1 MSVRTDVINLNVN
14 VNGNTA
20 QNQLNELKK
29 KAADTKLEMEGLTKG
44 TQAFIDKKADIKK
57 INEEMDGLKRQIG
70 LTALTQKE
78 LNQELLKLKS
88 LKGSVTPFTEEFKNL
103 QKQIETV
110 ESRLY
115 DVKNGV
121 QGFAS
126 FFSKIKDE
134 VKQFGVAAAAYLGFE
149 FITSQFSNIINGAGK
164 LSDSLADVRKST
176 GLTTEEVDG
185 LNKNLKEFD
194 TRTANQ
200 SLRDLAV
207 DAGKLGIEGKNNIL
221 DFIAAGDQ
229 INVALGEDLGKDA
242 VKDIGKLVD
251 IFRTKEEFGLKESM
265 LKVGSAINDVGAN
278 SSAAEAYIVDF
289 LKRMGGIGPAAKIPL
304 PDLIALA
311 GTMDSLGQTSE
322 SSTTAIGNTISK
334 LVTDFDGFARIAGIT
349 GEKLKQTFNDKGGL
363 AALQQVL
370 EGVKKSGGN
379 FDELVAKLG
388 DVGIEGAK
396 AKGVF
401 AVLANNLDVL
411 DKQMKVSGQSYEKGI
426 SLTNEFNI
434 KNQTFGA
441 TLDKLGKEFNSLLT
455 APGVTN
461 FLKSAADST
470 YNFIQFLKDLPK
482 WLEENR
488 TSLIILTGVILTYV
502 AAKTR
507 AAQSTLLARAAT
519 LLETAAD
526 KIEAVQ
532 KAVNTALTTAY
543 AYAKDILTGKIKIA
557 TVAQQLWNLALKAN
571 PLGVIIVLITAVAA
585 AISFLAK
592 KYTELNEVQKL
603 QRDIQTK
610 AAQSTADEE
619 AKLRSLSL
627 VVGNSAVSLEARKK
641 ALQELI
647 AINPQYLSGLTLEN
661 IKSQEGINIINNYVK
676 ALREKATIQAA
687 TDAQA
692 EKIKQ
697 DIKLQSVE
705 QSLERKIGTGKTDL
719 NDLSKE
725 EQGYVGSA
733 RKQFNFTA
741 SVTDLATG
749 DNAAKEALQQIKAQR
764 AKIQVELDITD
775 GIIAKKYEETVGKIN
790 KGSASTVAAG
800 EVENKKSVEVR
811 RKFLEGQ
818 IKSLEDAYGKL
829 NYTDTSGLK
838 ANTAQ
843 RKKLQEELDTLNG
856 KDAKKT
862 SGEKK
867 DDQTLKQ
874 AQEFYKKLQELKY
887 HAEEAAKSKDQQEID
902 NVKHKYVE
910 LLKEYDHF
918 AAGLKGKSKSIIGD
932 RSEITKAEQA
942 ELNALGEKQ
951 RKVAFEKEQK
961 EIKDN
966 LSKAYTSQQQSTQ
979 VFYEDQKNKQAQR
992 FVNGEISKADYEAN
1006 IRQVDIQSKQDQL
1019 QAAEEFSK
1027 LTVTIEGKMVP
1038 AAEQAAK
1045 DVTRLKKEQLDKQ
1058 TNDLVKS
1065 LEDQKAERALMED
1078 LRNSGKEAVI
1088 QTKIAVA
1095 YSKKDNDAY
1104 FAAQKDLAD
1113 HQRQMKSDALE
1124 READDERA
1132 KLSSNGAERE
1142 GAELLIRTNLRQKL
1156 EQVDAE
1162 FDAAE
1167 KQIDADKIAA
1177 KVDGVMKYV
1186 DAYMTAAS
1194 SLSNFLNTLD
1204 NRQLQNEVNRNNR
1217 KKAEY
1222 KKQLDSKL
1230 LSQEQYN
1237 LKTQKLD
1244 DESEAK
1250 KKEIARQQAKR
1261 DKALNI
1267 FSAIVNTSAAI
1278 IKMLADPGGFAG
1290 VALSIAAGIT
1300 GLAQIGSIIATPLP
1314 ELGTGGLLD
1323 SGPYHREKERGLHV
1337 VDPRTG
1343 QTKMLL
1349 EKDEAVLTGRAMR
1362 SNDQL
1367 TVTGTPSQIASR
1379 INSRYGG
1386 VSWAGGAVV
1395 DMPKWRTERPVYI
1408 NPNMPRIMEQGGL
1421 IRPIDGNTNGATD
1434 NAETNGLLRQLIAKQ
1449 DENTQEIKTM
1459 KTKLHA
1465 IVAIRDIDDTRAKY
1479 DHAKKASGLNQ

>member
-14 VNGNTA
+14 VNGNQA
-20 QNQLNELKK
+20 QNQLNDLRK
-29 KAADTKLEMEGLTKG
+29 KAADTKLEMEGLVKG
-44 TQAFIDKKADIKK
+44 TQAFIDKKADLSK
-57 INEEMDGLKRQIG
+57 ITAEMDGLKKQIG
-70 LTALTQKE
+70 FTALSQKE
-78 LNQELLKLKS
+78 LNQELTRLKA
-88 LKGSVTPFTEEFKNL
+88 LKGSVVPFTNEFKDL
-103 QKQIETV
+103 QAQIEKV
-110 ESRLY
+110 ESRIY

-121 QGFAS
+121 QGLAS

-149 FITSQFSNIINGAGK
+149 FITNQFSNIINGAGK
-164 LSDSLADVRKST
+164 LSDSLADIRKSA
-176 GLTTEEVDG
+176 GLSEEEMAAF
-185 LNKNLKEFD
+185 NKQLKSID
-194 TRTANQ
+194 TRTSAEH
-200 SLRDLAV
+200 LRDIAKV
-207 DAGKLGIEGKNNIL
+207 GGQLGIAKGDL
-221 DFIAAGDQ
+221 LGFTAAIDKL
-229 INVALGEDLGKDA
+229 NVALGDEFAGGAEEITNAVAKLRNTFADIRTDKVDTDLLH
-242 VKDIGKLVD
+242 IGNALNVLGAAGVATAPVVSD
-251 IFRTKEEFGLKESM
+251 FAQRIGAAGSIYGLTAGQTFGLSAAFQELGITAERGSTATIKLLQKISKAPEDFYAIAASVDPSIKSIKQFSD
-265 LKVGSAINDVGAN
+265 LVNTDISKAFLLVSQGFASSKGNATEFANKLADAEVGSAAIAEVLSKVGTNSATVSDKIN
-278 SSAAEAYIVDF
+278 
-289 LKRMGGIGPAAKIPL
+289 
-304 PDLIALA
+304 LA
-311 GTMDSLGQTSE
+311 
-322 SSTTAIGNTISK
+322 TTALKNQDSVIG
-334 LVTDFDGFARIAGIT
+334 
-349 GEKLKQTFNDKGGL
+349 
-363 AALQQVL
+363 
-370 EGVKKSGGN
+370 
-379 FDELVAKLG
+379 
-388 DVGIEGAK
+388 
-396 AKGVF
+396 
-401 AVLANNLDVL
+401 
-411 DKQMKVSGQSYEKGI
+411 
-426 SLTNEFNI
+426 EFNI

-441 TLDKLGKEFNSLLT
+441 TLDKLSKEFNSLLT

-461 FLKSAADST
+461 FLKGAAESA
-470 YNFIQFLKDLPK
+470 YNLIQFLKELPK

-519 LLETAAD
+519 LFETAAD

-557 TVAQQLWNLALKAN
+557 TVAQRLWNLALEAN
-571 PLGVIIVLITAVAA
+571 PLGVVVAVVFALAA
-585 AISFLAK
+585 AISYLTSKVAQLTATQRVQAELQK
-592 KYTELNEVQKL
+592 KVIEL
-603 QRDIQTK
+603 
-610 AAQSTADEE
+610 SSDEE
-619 AKLRSLSL
+619 AKAQSLFKTLQSTSL
-627 VVGNSAVSLEARKK
+627 GYEAKK
-641 ALQELI
+641 KLLNELI
-647 AINPQYLSGLTLEN
+647 AINPEYLKGLTLEN
-661 IKSQEGINIINNYVK
+661 IRTQEGAEIMKNYIK
-676 ALREKATIQAA
+676 NLREVNQEKARQSIIQ
-687 TDAQA
+687 
-692 EKIKQ
+692 EKEKKVIELTGEASESKT
-697 DIKLQSVE
+697 KLQQKGSSSQTGIILKNALFGPDEDAKKLVE
-705 QSLERKIGTGKTDL
+705 KNNEIKKL
-719 NDLSKE
+719 NDELTILYQDHAKAVEKNVKKASDSTSKITSDSTSRTIKSI
-725 EQGYVGSA
+725 Q
-733 RKQFNFTA
+733 
-741 SVTDLATG
+741 D
-749 DNAAKEALQQIKAQR
+749 QIKALNE
-764 AKIQVELDITD
+764 AYENIDITD
-775 GIIAKKYEETVGKIN
+775 KNAL
-790 KGSASTVAAG
+790 
-800 EVENKKSVEVR
+800 
-811 RKFLEGQ
+811 RKNFDE
-818 IKSLEDAYGKL
+818 
-829 NYTDTSGLK
+829 
-838 ANTAQ
+838 
-843 RKKLQEELDTLNG
+843 RKKLQDELDALNG
-856 KDAKKT
+856 KT

-874 AQEFYKKLQELKY
+874 AQEFYKKLQELKF

-918 AAGLKGKSKSIIGD
+918 AASLKGKAKSILGNRED
-932 RSEITKAEQA
+932 ITKAEQA

-951 RKVAFEKEQK
+951 RKEAFEKEQK

-966 LSKAYTSQQQSTQ
+966 LTKAYTSQQQSTQ

-1019 QAAEEFSK
+1019 QAAEEFSS
-1027 LTVTIEGKMVP
+1027 LTVTIEGKILP

-1078 LRNSGKEAVI
+1078 LRNSGKESVI

-1095 YSKKDNDAY
+1095 YSKKDNDGY

-1124 READDERA
+1124 KEADDERA
-1132 KLSSNGAERE
+1132 KLSSTGAERE
-1142 GAELLIRTNLRQKL
+1142 AAELLIRTNLRQKL

-1167 KQIDADKIAA
+1167 KQIEADKITA
-1177 KVDGVMKYV
+1177 KVDAVMKYV

-1194 SLSNFLNTLD
+1194 SLSNFLNTLE
-1204 NRQLQNEVNRNNR
+1204 NRQLQNEVNRNNK

-1244 DESEAK
+1244 DESETK

-1343 QTKMLL
+1343 KTKMLL

-1386 VSWAGGAVV
+1386 VNWAGGAVV
-1395 DMPKWRTERPVYI
+1395 EMPKWRTERPVYI

-1421 IRPIDGNTNGATD
+1421 IRPIDGNTSAGND
-1434 NAETNGLLRQLIAKQ
+1434 NAETNGLLRQLISEQQQTRAEVK
-1449 DENTQEIKTM
+1449 NWKVNNRNYVLL
-1459 KTKLHA
+1459 K
-1465 IVAIRDIDDTRAKY
+1465 DIDEKRAKY
-1479 DHAKKASGLNQ
+1479 ELAKKASGLNQ